1 MSEGVIAALI
11 TGAVS
16 LIGIIVTVALSNR
29 SLMDKMDK
37 DNAIADERIRSEIA
51 IVKND
56 VQQLR
61 GEVQKHNGVIER
73 TYKLEQESAVH
84 TEQLKV
90 VSHRLAD
97 IEASK
102 AAEAR

>member
-16 LIGIIVTVALSNR
+16 LIGIVVTVVLSNR

-37 DNAIADERIRSEIA
+37 DNAIADERIRGEIA
-51 IVKND
+51 VIKND

-61 GEVQKHNGVIER
+61 GDVQKHNAIVER

-90 VSHRLAD
+90 VNHRLAD
-97 IEASK
+97 IEAAK
-102 AAEAR
+102 AAEGR

>member
-16 LIGIIVTVALSNR
+16 LIGIIVTVVLSNR

-37 DNAIADERIRSEIA
+37 DNAIADERIRGEIA
-51 IVKND
+51 VIKND

-61 GEVQKHNGVIER
+61 GDVQKHNSIVER

-90 VSHRLAD
+90 VNHR
-97 IEASK
+97 IEDLEKSPDP
-102 AAEAR
+102 R

>member
-1 MSEGVIAALI
+1 MSDGVIAALI

-16 LIGIIVTVALSNR
+16 LIGIIVTVVLSNR

-37 DNAIADERIRSEIA
+37 DNAVADERMRGEIA
-51 IVKND
+51 VVKND

-61 GEVQKHNGVIER
+61 GEVQKHNALVER
-73 TYKLEQESAVH
+73 TYKLEQDSAVH

-90 VSHRLAD
+90 CNHRIAD
-97 IEASK
+97 LEGKTAG
-102 AAEAR
+102 

>member
-16 LIGIIVTVALSNR
+16 LIGIVVTVVLSNR
-29 SLMDKMDK
+29 SLMAKMDK
-37 DNAIADERIRSEIA
+37 DNAIADERLRGEITV
-51 IVKND
+51 VKND
-56 VQQLR
+56 VNQLR
-61 GEVQKHNGVIER
+61 GEVQKHNNLVER

-90 VSHRLAD
+90 VNHRLSD
-97 IEASK
+97 LEA
-102 AAEAR
+102 E

>member
-1 MSEGVIAALI
+1 MTEGVIAALI

-73 TYKLEQESAVH
+73 TYKLEGAV
-84 TEQLKV
+84 
-90 VSHRLAD
+90 
-97 IEASK
+97 
-102 AAEAR
+102 AELQHNQGGKQ

>member
-51 IVKND
+51 VIKND

-90 VSHRLAD
+90 VNHRLAD
-97 IEASK
+97 IEAAK
-102 AAEAR
+102 Q